1 MNFNS
6 AIETI
11 YDYTNYGNR
20 LQNYAMYSLLEE
32 YGSCT
37 NIKML
42 LGVTNYK
49 EYLFYFLKKKIQIC
63 LSVFPGNSR
72 FLKYRRFAKSLKM
85 TKKKNA

>member
-20 LQNYAMYSLLEE
+20 LQNYAMYSLLEK

-49 EYLFYFLKKKIQIC
+49 EYLFYFLKKKISDLFIS
-63 LSVFPGNSR
+63 LSW
-72 FLKYRRFAKSLKM
+72 
-85 TKKKNA
+85 